1 MTNNVNLKI
10 NRYIC
15 GKGLS
20 MRRTIIV
27 IMMFYA
33 MLNCIANVSVTQS
46 MYLPPQNVVAEFM
59 EIEDLS
65 EGSRGEGWFWNF
77 STATIT
83 DNNARFLD
91 ILTGGFISRDALA
104 GSYPHLSPYAN
115 CANNPLSFID
125 PDGNRVVFAD
135 DMTEEQHRATM
146 EGIHSL
152 SAGGMFQNMYET
164 LEDVEDVTTIR
175 YGETVKDTNGNIAP
189 GQFVPNEKG
198 KGGTITFNKDIGLT
212 YAVLAEELYHSYQNI
227 TPSFQDMHT
236 NFEYEV
242 KFFAMGACFD
252 VGTLVPHLIGM
263 DFIRSNMTIGYKY
276 GTEFKAYNSEN
287 IEILKSDYIYN
298 GKTFVNEHIKA
309 NSNQHHTVPVT
320 LMPQRLINLIQ
331 K

>member
-1 MTNNVNLKI
+1 
-10 NRYIC
+10 
-15 GKGLS
+15 
-20 MRRTIIV
+20 
-27 IMMFYA
+27 MFYA

-46 MYLPPQNVVAEFM
+46 MYLPSQNVVAEFM
-59 EIEDLS
+59 AVESYGGLF
-65 EGSRGEGWFWNF
+65 GERASLQSYKYSGKEMETMNGLGYY
-77 STATIT
+77 

-91 ILTGGFISRDALA
+91 ILTGSFISRDALA

-146 EGIHSL
+146 EGILSL

-164 LEDVEDVTTIR
+164 LEDVEDVITIR

-252 VGTLVPHLIGM
+252 VGTLVTHLIGM